1 MDRWSERDDDDGVQK
16 GPQGR
21 VAREGIGAFIK
32 QDKGRAGQVTQ
43 LCAPLCAGHVNHDTK
58 RKGSVSHGGFVL
70 P

>member
-32 QDKGRAGQVTQ
+32 QDKGRVTQ
-43 LCAPLCAGHVNHDTK
+43 LGCALFCLYRQRDP
-58 RKGSVSHGGFVL
+58 
-70 P
+70 